1 MIVETIDIEGFYILF
16 AIGSNWK
23 ELLPIDFCTK
33 NSEQEII
40 MSDYAELAPSGNA
53 TNSGC
58 LSIAASRSFLSQ

>member
-40 MSDYAELAPSGNA
+40 MSDYAELAQRWGMSKA
-53 TNSGC
+53 TVCRILKHLREEG
-58 LSIAASRSFLSQ
+58 